1 MEHSE
6 LADTIL
12 LKRQIIVGLLV
23 QKRKSTVMSGFSKI
37 YMYHSYFK
45 NKSSQNSIILH
56 ISTYYK

>member
-23 QKRKSTVMSGFSKI
+23 QKRKSTVMSGFSKNI
-37 YMYHSYFK
+37 HLSL
-45 NKSSQNSIILH
+45 IL
-56 ISTYYK
+56 